1 MVDPV
6 ILWTFTIIYVIVVLF
21 LAYKG
26 YQRTKTNVDY
36 LIAGRSVHPAIVGLS
51 YGATF
56 ISTSAIIGFGGVA
69 AQLGMGIIWL
79 TVLNISVG
87 ILLAFI
93 LFGKPTR
100 RIGKKLGALTFPD
113 LLGKAYRSNF
123 MQYSTALIIL
133 VGMPLYS
140 SAVLIGG
147 SRYIESVLDISYEWA
162 VLGLTGI
169 TAVYVVFGGLR
180 GVMYT
185 DALQGSIML
194 IGMTAMLILT
204 FVALG
209 GVTSS
214 FEALTDMSSLVP
226 SGLASAGMT
235 GWTSFPELGSNIWY
249 TMVTTIIMGVGI
261 GVLAQPQLAVRFM
274 TAKDGRSL
282 NRAIPIG
289 GVFIIMTTG
298 VAFTVGALT
307 NLYFYREIGQISLNH
322 PDVAGNID
330 LIMPEFINAAMPE
343 WLVVIFMLTLLA
355 AAMSTMSSLFHVM
368 GSAAGHD
375 IWVHVRKAKFWPES
389 VRGTDEDASK
399 LRVNKIGTGVMI
411 LISLGLAFIMP
422 GSIIARA
429 TAMFMGLCAAAFLP
443 AYTLALFSKRPSLLA
458 AKASLVVGALS
469 WFIWTAFVHIKE
481 SSVLGLANVLT
492 GQDAVLGFPWTVLDP
507 LIVSLPASVIAL
519 VVGVY
524 WDRSRSGGREAV
536 EEGEELPQQTTEAD

>member
-6 ILWTFTIIYVIVVLF
+6 ILWTFTIIYIIVIAF

-26 YQRTKTNVDY
+26 YKKTKCNADY
-36 LIAGRSVHPAIVGLS
+36 LIAGRCIHPAIVGLS

-79 TVLNISVG
+79 TVLNVG
-87 ILLAFI
+87 VGVLLAFI

-100 RIGKKLGALTFPD
+100 RIGQKLGALTFPD
-113 LLGKAYRSNF
+113 LLGKVYKSNF
-123 MQYSTALIIL
+123 MQYGTGLMILI
-133 VGMPLYS
+133 GMPLYS

-147 SRYIESVLDISYEWA
+147 ARFIETTLDVPYEWA

-169 TAVYVVFGGLR
+169 TAAYVVIGGLVA
-180 GVMYT
+180 VMYT
-185 DALQGSIML
+185 DALQGSIM
-194 IGMTAMLILT
+194 IFGMSAIMILT
-204 FVALG
+204 FAAVGGLG
-209 GVTSS
+209 SIQG
-214 FEALTDMSSLVP
+214 LTDMSSMVP
-226 SGLASAGMT
+226 AGLAGAGMT
-235 GWTSFPELGSNIWY
+235 GWTSFPELGSNIWF

-289 GVFIIMTTG
+289 ALFILLSTG
-298 VAFTVGALT
+298 VAFTMGALT
-307 NLYFYREIGQISLNH
+307 NLYFMRENGVISTAM
-322 PDVAGNID
+322 VGGNVDSIVP
-330 LIMPEFINAAMPE
+330 LFINAAMPE
-343 WLVVIFMLTLLA
+343 WLVVLFMLTLLA

-375 IWVHVRKAKFWPES
+375 IWVHLRKAKIWPES
-389 VRGTDEDASK
+389 IRGTDEDRSK
-399 LRVNKIGTGVMI
+399 LKVNKIGTALMI

-443 AYTLALFSKRPSLLA
+443 AYSLAVFSKKPSLLG
-458 AKASLVVGALS
+458 AKLSLIVGTAS
-469 WFIWTAFVHIKE
+469 WFIWTAFVHVKE
-481 SSVLGLANVLT
+481 SDVIGLANLLT
-492 GQDAVLGFPWTVLDP
+492 GQNAVLGFPWTVLDP
-507 LIVSLPASVIAL
+507 LIVALPLSVAAL
-519 VVGVY
+519 LIGIY
-524 WDRSRSGGREAV
+524 WDRRRTA
-536 EEGEELPQQTTEAD
+536 QAA